1 MISEKTKRNIFG
13 SLAMV
18 GLFVIAGRSIDL
30 VMGDG
35 TWWSLAG
42 ACIIYACI
50 FDWFL
55 YYRRCCK
62 KK

>member
-13 SLAMV
+13 SLAVV

-42 ACIIYACI
+42 ACILYGCVS
-50 FDWFL
+50 DRYL
-55 YYRRCCK
+55 YYRRRCK

>member
-13 SLAMV
+13 SLAV
-18 GLFVIAGRSIDL
+18 LGLFVITVRCIDL

-42 ACIIYACI
+42 ACIICACV
-50 FDWFL
+50 FDRFL
-55 YYRRCCK
+55 YYRRRCK
-62 KK
+62 EK